1 MVEAYLGDNLEL
13 LALAVLRLGNGLLEA
28 VDGLGVE
35 LLSGGDAQ
43 LDLAAVSAHQGSE
56 LLADTLEGAETVVL
70 SESGEEVL
78 QDVGL
83 IGTGD
88 LLELLN
94 DLLLVGDG
102 QGGSAED
109 GVQLGVGLQG
119 LAEAGD
125 GLGSLVESR
134 GLGGGLVL

>member
-1 MVEAYLGDNLEL
+1 M
-13 LALAVLRLGNGLLEA
+13 
-28 VDGLGVE
+28 
-35 LLSGGDAQ
+35 
-43 LDLAAVSAHQGSE
+43 SAHQGSE
-56 LLADTLEGAETVVL
+56 LLADALEGAETVVL
-70 SESGEEVL
+70 SEGGQEVL

-83 IGTGD
+83 VGTSD

-119 LAEAGD
+119 LAEVGD
-125 GLGSLVESR
+125 GLGGLVESR
-134 GLGGGLVL
+134 GLGRGLVL

>member
-1 MVEAYLGDNLEL
+1 M
-13 LALAVLRLGNGLLEA
+13 
-28 VDGLGVE
+28 
-35 LLSGGDAQ
+35 
-43 LDLAAVSAHQGSE
+43 SAHQGSE
-56 LLADTLEGAETVVL
+56 LLADTIEGAETVVL
-70 SESGEEVL
+70 SKSGEEVL

-83 IGTGD
+83 VGTGD

-94 DLLLVGDG
+94 DLLLVGDA
-102 QGGSAED
+102 QAGSAED

-125 GLGSLVESR
+125 GLGSLVESS

>member
-1 MVEAYLGDNLEL
+1 M
-13 LALAVLRLGNGLLEA
+13 
-28 VDGLGVE
+28 
-35 LLSGGDAQ
+35 
-43 LDLAAVSAHQGSE
+43 SAHQSTE
-56 LLADTLEGAETVVL
+56 LLADILEGAETVVL
-70 SESGEEVL
+70 SKGSEEVL

-83 IGTGD
+83 VGTGD

-125 GLGSLVESR
+125 GLGGLVEGG
-134 GLGGGLVL
+134 GLGGSLVL